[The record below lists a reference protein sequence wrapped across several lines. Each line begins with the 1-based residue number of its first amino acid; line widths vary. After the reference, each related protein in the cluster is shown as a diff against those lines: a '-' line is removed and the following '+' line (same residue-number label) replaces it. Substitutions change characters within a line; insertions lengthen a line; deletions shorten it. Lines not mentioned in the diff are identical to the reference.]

1 MRIEVLDSNFHLYK
15 KIIKPNALPVI
26 SPNPNQNFVSVFM
39 LVLCI
44 ERYVIH
50 IEMYASNKINSA
62 TLS

>member
-1 MRIEVLDSNFHLYK
+1 M
-15 KIIKPNALPVI
+15 IKPNALPVI